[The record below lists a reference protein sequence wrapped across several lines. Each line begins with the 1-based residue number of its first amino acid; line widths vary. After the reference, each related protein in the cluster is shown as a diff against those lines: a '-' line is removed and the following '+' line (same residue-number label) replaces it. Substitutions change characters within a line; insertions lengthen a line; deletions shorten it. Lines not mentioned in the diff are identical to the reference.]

1 MTNRKA
7 EQGGAPGRRGRGDV
21 KRRVIAF
28 AIIEALVILAIIIYR
43 FAR

>member
-7 EQGGAPGRRGRGDV
+7 EQGGAPGGRGDV
-21 KRRVIAF
+21 KRMVIAF